1 MADPARFYTPAEA
14 AAISGL
20 ALKAVNNAID
30 KHIVD
35 VPRPAVATG
44 RRAVRRYLTA
54 THLVCLR
61 LEHGLVGRLPVERR
75 QGLFREVAA
84 KPEAK
89 RLDADDLLSVNL
101 TEARRQVE
109 ERARNLEEAERLIH
123 SDKDTLA
130 GEPVFRGTRISIYGL
145 VAMLDAGATIKELA
159 AGSPKLDA
167 HKIDLARLW
176 VAAHPRRGRP
186 KRLTDYGFTL
196 KSTSRRSLP
205 ADPLAAKGDA
215 ALAD

>member
-35 VPRPAVATG
+35 VPRPKSTG
-44 RRAVRRYLTA
+44 GRIERNYLTKN
-54 THLVCLR
+54 HLVCFR
-61 LEHGLVGRLPVERR
+61 LEQGLVGSLPVERR
-75 QGLFREVAA
+75 RIVFRYVMSKPAAMSVEADEVVTINVA
-84 KPEAK
+84 KVRHE
-89 RLDADDLLSVNL
+89 
-101 TEARRQVE
+101 VE
-109 ERARNLEEAERLIH
+109 ERERSLAEAERLIH

-130 GEPVFRGTRISIYGL
+130 GEPVFKGTRISVYGL
-145 VAMLDAGATIKELA
+145 VAMLDAGATVDELV
-159 AGSPKLDA
+159 AGSSKLDA
-167 HKIDLARLW
+167 HKVDLARLW
-176 VAAHPRRGRP
+176 VTAHPRRGRP